1 MVQKKRILYISGEMK
16 PFLELTEF
24 ADLLNKLAVFSNQ
37 KGYEVR
43 CIMPRFGTIN
53 ERRHRLHEVVRL
65 SGLTINL
72 NGKDYV
78 LQIKVASLPNARLQV
93 YFLDNEEMFKRKALL
108 HNEEGKWFDDNELRH
123 IFFSKS
129 ALEIMKKFGWPPNI
143 IHCGGFMASL
153 IPLYIKT
160 IYKREAVFSKS
171 KIIYTLNDNT
181 FKDSLNKSFL
191 KLASIHDSI
200 KPEHMEPFKGLNNSA
215 CMKGGAAYADIV
227 SFCNP
232 KIEKKFAKDFEQLKG
247 KTILSYDV
255 TNSLDDYFELYERL
269 TDK

>member
-24 ADLLNKLAVFSNQ
+24 ADLVNRLAVFSNQ

-43 CIMPRFGTIN
+43 CIMPRFGIIN

-65 SGLTINL
+65 SGLTIHL
-72 NGKDYV
+72 NAKDYV

-93 YFLDNEEMFKRKALL
+93 YFLDNEEMFKRKALF
-108 HNEEGKWFDDNELRH
+108 HDEEGKWFDDNELRN
-123 IFFSKS
+123 IFFCKS

-143 IHCGGFMASL
+143 IHCGGFMTSL

-160 IYKREAVFSKS
+160 IYKREAVFSQS
-171 KIIYTLNDNT
+171 KIIYTLNESP
-181 FKDSLNKSFL
+181 FKDSLNKNFL
-191 KLASIHDSI
+191 QLASIHDSI
-200 KPEHMEPFKGLNNSA
+200 KPEHMLPFKSLNYNG
-215 CMKGGAAYADIV
+215 CMKGAATYSDII
-227 SFCNP
+227 SFCNA
-232 KIEKKFAKDFEQLKG
+232 KIEKKFAKEIEAFKG
-247 KTILSYDV
+247 KTILPYDV
-255 TNSLDDYFELYERL
+255 ANTLDDYFELYEKL